1 MEKIIFEKDSP
12 VGEVLIEKTKIQ
24 YITDMT
30 FHTEGVYEELI
41 DTIEK
46 TNKDKILII
55 VNDNSNHG
63 FVKRCY
69 IRVFNKN
76 ELCTI

>member
-1 MEKIIFEKDSP
+1 MEKIIFDKDSP
-12 VGEVLIEKTKIQ
+12 SGEVLVGKTKIQ

-30 FHTEGVYEELI
+30 FHKEGIYEELI

-46 TNKDKILII
+46 TNKDKILIV
-55 VNDNSNHG
+55 VNDNSKHG

-69 IRVFNKN
+69 IRVCNKN
-76 ELCTI
+76 EL